1 MLPMRPETTPPLSQK
16 SASRKRGVVVGRD
29 RLTWHRHA
37 DRLALCLGKSRSALA
52 WVEPDGLWPGMFR
65 VRFPDGTLSDIV
77 NLTRAKDAA
86 LVIVLCALN
95 SDPQEQR
102 PGGSHVCERTR
113 YLGAGPK
120 PIASMGLLAAIFGRP
135 LMSRI
140 RRPNRISGQWSARL
154 FEMLDSPERALWR
167 SAHLLISRIE
177 VERARRLPTAGR
189 LSRHQRRHPPS
200 GQVGCGRS
208 CHL

>member
-16 SASRKRGVVVGRD
+16 SARKRGVVVGRD

-52 WVEPDGLWPGMFR
+52 GVEPDGRWPGMFR
-65 VRFPDGTLSDIV
+65 VRFPDGTLSDMV

-102 PGGSHVCERTR
+102 PGGSHVCERR
-113 YLGAGPK
+113 AEAERVRNQSHPWG
-120 PIASMGLLAAIFGRP
+120 SWRRSCGRP

-177 VERARRLPTAGR
+177 VERARRLSTAGR
-189 LSRHQRRHPPS
+189 LPRHQRRHPPS